1 MSPVAEIPTY
11 REPAKVITAAA
22 VHALAKSIAAAE
34 EAGEPALKALA
45 DEVVRERIQDW
56 AQRST
61 AEIQSVCDAAVTK
74 AIRTW
79 QKKRG
84 DLDHQVARA
93 VANAR
98 TQCEMDQWAAA
109 VIAQV
114 MAEVDER
121 NLITTD
127 VLEGI
132 TFTRQPPSKQAGPAE
147 PAEAQAKTAGKPK
160 TAAKPKSGPTD
171 AYACT
176 DEEFLTWFISQLGGD
191 NGGGINNSNRLRFR
205 LLLVAAL
212 DWLREESERWRKP
225 EMSTL

>member
-1 MSPVAEIPTY
+1 VSPVAEIPTY

-22 VHALAKSIAAAE
+22 VNALAKSIAAAE

-61 AEIQSVCDAAVTK
+61 AEIQSVCDAAVAK
-74 AIRTW
+74 AIKGW

-114 MAEVDER
+114 MAEANAR

-147 PAEAQAKTAGKPK
+147 PAEAEAETTGKKPK
-160 TAAKPKSGPTD
+160 AKPKSGPTD

-176 DEEFLTWFISQLGGD
+176 DDEFLAWFVAQLGGE

>member
-1 MSPVAEIPTY
+1 VSPVAEIPTY

-22 VHALAKSIAAAE
+22 VNALAKSIAAAE
-34 EAGEPALKALA
+34 EAGEPTLKALA
-45 DEVVRERIQDW
+45 DKVVRERIRDW
-56 AQRST
+56 SEKAT
-61 AEIQSVCDAAVTK
+61 AEIQAACDTAVAK
-74 AIRTW
+74 AIKNW
-79 QKKRG
+79 HKKRG

-147 PAEAQAKTAGKPK
+147 PAEAEAETTGKKPK
-160 TAAKPKSGPTD
+160 AKPKSGPTD

-176 DEEFLTWFISQLGGD
+176 DDEFLAWFVVQLGGE

>member
-1 MSPVAEIPTY
+1 VSTVAEVPTY

-74 AIRTW
+74 AIKTW

-84 DLDHQVARA
+84 DLNHQVARA

-132 TFTRQPPSKQAGPAE
+132 TFTRQPPSKQAGPEE
-147 PAEAQAKTAGKPK
+147 PAEAEAKTTGKK
-160 TAAKPKSGPTD
+160 LKAKPKSGPTD

-176 DEEFLTWFISQLGGD
+176 DDEFLAWFVVQLGGE